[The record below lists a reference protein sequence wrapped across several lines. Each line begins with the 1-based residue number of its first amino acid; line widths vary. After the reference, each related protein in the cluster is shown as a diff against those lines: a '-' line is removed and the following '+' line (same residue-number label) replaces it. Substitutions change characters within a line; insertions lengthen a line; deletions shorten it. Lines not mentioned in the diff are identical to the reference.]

1 MNISIITDLEEKV
14 NRAVDLIGD
23 LKKLNTVL
31 KEENDSLKGRLEDLR
46 NEFEGYKTEVS
57 RKIADTSASRGNF
70 DAEEIKK
77 RLSKLAGKL
86 AALEDSWI

>member
-1 MNISIITDLEEKV
+1 MDMNIITNLEEKV

-46 NEFEGYKTEVS
+46 IEFEKYRKDVS
-57 RKIADTSASRGNF
+57 KKIADASASRNDF
-70 DAEEIKK
+70 DTDEIKK
-77 RLSKLAGKL
+77 KLSKLAGKL

>member
-1 MNISIITDLEEKV
+1 MDMNIITDLEEKV
-14 NRAVDLIGD
+14 NRAVGLIAD

-46 NEFEGYKTEVS
+46 VEFEKYKKNVS
-57 RKIADTSASRGNF
+57 KKIADASASRSDF
-70 DAEEIKK
+70 DTDTIKK

>member
-1 MNISIITDLEEKV
+1 MNIITDLEDKV
-14 NRAVDLIGD
+14 NRAVDLIAD
-23 LKKLNTVL
+23 LKKRNTNL

-46 NEFEGYKTEVS
+46 VEFERYKTNIS
-57 RKIADTSASRGNF
+57 GKIAESSGSRSDFNV
-70 DAEEIKK
+70 EEVKK

>member
-46 NEFEGYKTEVS
+46 KEFNGYKTEVA
-57 RKIADTSASRGNF
+57 RKIADTSASRPNF
-70 DAEEIKK
+70 DTDEIKK